1 MAKNLFETVHD
12 LLIPFMLFA
21 MTAGFTLKNGNFKI
35 RQNFIRITAGAFV
48 FIFAVSLLRQ
58 QRLIK
63 YNQINNIY
71 LLVTSLISGLAY
83 CVLNWITYLKQNSS
97 RITDIV
103 KWSLGGLFVFT
114 LLLCR
119 IPPIYELPFHFVV
132 MDDTYFSTQFLLKCT
147 GYLCGWLCCILT
159 CFALYIISNRISEK
173 QSLLCF
179 SGLYLIGGFISF
191 VSVLGIINSYYRRR
205 FKIPAGLRTKLP
217 QLIEA
222 ENLIF
227 FAALICVMILSLAFF
242 IYNVKIHGEYT
253 NPAEHR
259 RLRAAARNNRRWAGF
274 LIALAVFC
282 WIDMT
287 AIKKIANKVVVL
299 SPSEEYTL
307 ENGEIFI
314 PIEQVLDG
322 HLHRFTWVNDR
333 GKEIRFIIVQKR
345 GTNLGVGFDAC
356 EVCGDAGYY
365 ERKNEI
371 VCSRCDVVMNK
382 STIGLKGGC
391 NPIPLASRIEDGQVI
406 IRTSD
411 VNKEEKRFR

>member
-1 MAKNLFETVHD
+1 
-12 LLIPFMLFA
+12 
-21 MTAGFTLKNGNFKI
+21 
-35 RQNFIRITAGAFV
+35 
-48 FIFAVSLLRQ
+48 
-58 QRLIK
+58 
-63 YNQINNIY
+63 
-71 LLVTSLISGLAY
+71 
-83 CVLNWITYLKQNSS
+83 
-97 RITDIV
+97 
-103 KWSLGGLFVFT
+103 
-114 LLLCR
+114 
-119 IPPIYELPFHFVV
+119 
-132 MDDTYFSTQFLLKCT
+132 
-147 GYLCGWLCCILT
+147 
-159 CFALYIISNRISEK
+159 
-173 QSLLCF
+173 
-179 SGLYLIGGFISF
+179 
-191 VSVLGIINSYYRRR
+191 
-205 FKIPAGLRTKLP
+205 
-217 QLIEA
+217 
-222 ENLIF
+222 
-227 FAALICVMILSLAFF
+227 
-242 IYNVKIHGEYT
+242 
-253 NPAEHR
+253 
-259 RLRAAARNNRRWAGF
+259 
-274 LIALAVFC
+274 
-282 WIDMT
+282 MT

-365 ERKNEI
+365 ERKSEI